1 MKYLKVLT
9 IWLLIT
15 ILLYFVGAFVFWQ
28 LNPALWTETARFT
41 VAGSSLFTLALLVAE
56 KFGYA

>member
-15 ILLYFVGAFVFWQ
+15 TLLYFFGAFVFWQ
-28 LNPALWTETARFT
+28 LNPALWTETARFI
-41 VAGSSLFTLALLVAE
+41 VAGSSLFTLLLFAE
-56 KFGYA
+56 KFCYA